1 MKILLVGTS
10 DDIQNFDK
18 EYFQTKREEGYT
30 ICSYSN
36 ALDRFL
42 EIDFIPDYWTFFDP
56 FTVKYYNLGEDFF
69 KYINLL
75 IPNIFDNGLENFFK
89 LGFKGGN
96 INRTPGLLHMLQNI
110 NIGEHFKT
118 YTKVPNKGIPSSVN
132 YTKVYDSTE
141 YKLPTSTDKNFC
153 KFSYFYLPFIIEY
166 FDNIQEIKV
175 LGFGHYELPRF
186 GGGKSTRGYPEFV
199 DSYHLVESKLIS
211 FLSEKKVKIRF
222 EGKKSLYNKLE
233 WDNQS

>member
-10 DDIQNFDK
+10 DDINNFDK
-18 EYFQTKREEGYT
+18 EYFQTKKEEGYI

-56 FTVKYYNLGEDFF
+56 FTVKYYNLGDDFF
-69 KYINLL
+69 RLVTLL
-75 IPNIFDNGLENFFK
+75 IPNVFDNGLENFFK

-96 INRTPGLLHMLQNI
+96 IKRTPGLLHMLQNI
-110 NIGEHFKT
+110 DLGEFFST
-118 YTKVPNKGIPSSVN
+118 YIKVPETGIPPSVH
-132 YTKVYDSTE
+132 YTKVYDSLPF
-141 YKLPTSTDKNFC
+141 KVPTSSDKNFC
-153 KFSYFYLPFIIEY
+153 KFTFFFLPFIVDY
-166 FDNIQEIKV
+166 FKSIDEIKV
-175 LGFGHYELPRF
+175 IGFGHYDLPRF

-199 DSYHLVESKLIS
+199 DSYLLIQNKVKA
-211 FLSEKKVKIRF
+211 FLSDRNIKIRF
-222 EGKKSLYNKLE
+222 EGRESLYKNLE